1 MKIWLKA
8 LLGAV
13 FVFAST
19 ITPLAHAGLNAEID
33 LTNSRV
39 VPVYNSDVAML
50 PNSGDQASYSGFLY
64 SSRIVFSAAHSEYQ
78 FDGQGNKVNFGGK
91 YAFIGKPNST
101 AGDYSG
107 AVRVEKKFISKTYRY
122 DGAAL
127 GDFAVYV
134 LEKDLIPAPAVKL
147 LTPELEKEIRES
159 KTPIKMH
166 GYGEYLDR
174 CTEGEKM
181 PCSSKHKKTTV
192 PRSLTTVLRT
202 LDEAESI
209 VGYKRPQLS
218 DSLIMNNGKAGFGC
232 GGDSGGS
239 ITTTYKKEFIYL
251 ATTPNGMNGFS
262 CGASGDN
269 DGKGGINYA
278 SAVYKHL
285 DIIKEAEDY
294 VAAAI
299 ARETAA
305 KAAQAKPK
313 AKKPVVCVKGKTS
326 KKVSA
331 ANLKCKGK

>member
-8 LLGAV
+8 LVGAA

-19 ITPLAHAGLNAEID
+19 ISPLAHAGLNAEID
-33 LTNSRV
+33 LTNPRV
-39 VPVYNSDVAML
+39 VPVYNSDVSMP

-78 FDGQGNKVNFGGK
+78 FDGQGNKINFGSK
-91 YAFIGKPNST
+91 FIFIGKPNST
-101 AGDYSG
+101 AGNYSE

-122 DGAAL
+122 SNAAL

-174 CTEGEKM
+174 CLEGEKL
-181 PCSSKHKKTTV
+181 PCSYKHKKTTV

-239 ITTTYKKEFIYL
+239 ITTTYKSEFIYL
-251 ATTPNGMNGFS
+251 ATTPNGMNAYS
-262 CGASGDN
+262 CGQSGDN

-299 ARETAA
+299 ARENAA

-313 AKKPVVCVKGKTS
+313 AKKPVVCVKSKTT
-326 KKVSA
+326 KKGSA

>member
-1 MKIWLKA
+1 MKRWIAAFVCAA
-8 LLGAV
+8 LVCANAV
-13 FVFAST
+13 TSPAN
-19 ITPLAHAGLNAEID
+19 AGLNAEID
-33 LTNSRV
+33 LTNPRV
-39 VPVYNSDVAML
+39 VPVYNSDVPML

-78 FDGQGNKVNFGGK
+78 FDGQGNKINFGGK

-122 DGAAL
+122 SNAAL

-147 LTPELEKEIRES
+147 LTPALETEIRES

-174 CTEGEKM
+174 CLEGEKL

-202 LDEAESI
+202 LDDAESI

-218 DSLIMNNGKAGFGC
+218 ESLIMNNGKAGFGC
-232 GGDSGGS
+232 GGDSG
-239 ITTTYKKEFIYL
+239 
-251 ATTPNGMNGFS
+251 
-262 CGASGDN
+262 
-269 DGKGGINYA
+269 
-278 SAVYKHL
+278 
-285 DIIKEAEDY
+285 
-294 VAAAI
+294 
-299 ARETAA
+299 
-305 KAAQAKPK
+305 
-313 AKKPVVCVKGKTS
+313 
-326 KKVSA
+326 
-331 ANLKCKGK
+331 

>member
-8 LLGAV
+8 LVGAA

-19 ITPLAHAGLNAEID
+19 LSPLAHAGLNAEID
-33 LTNSRV
+33 LTNPRV
-39 VPVYNSDVAML
+39 VPVYNSDVSMP

-78 FDGQGNKVNFGGK
+78 FDGQGNKINFGSK
-91 YAFIGKPNST
+91 FIFIGKPNST
-101 AGDYSG
+101 AGNYSE

-122 DGAAL
+122 SNAAL

-134 LEKDLIPAPAVKL
+134 LEKDLISAPAVKL

-174 CTEGEKM
+174 CLEGEKL
-181 PCSSKHKKTTV
+181 PCSYKHKKTTV

-239 ITTTYKKEFIYL
+239 ITTTYKSEFIYL
-251 ATTPNGMNGFS
+251 ATTPNGMNAYS
-262 CGASGDN
+262 CGQSGDN

-299 ARETAA
+299 AREAAA

-313 AKKPVVCVKGKTS
+313 AKKPVVCVKSKTT
-326 KKVSA
+326 KKGSA
-331 ANLKCKGK
+331 ANLKCK

>member
-8 LLGAV
+8 LVGAA

-19 ITPLAHAGLNAEID
+19 ISTLAHAGLNAEID
-33 LTNSRV
+33 LTNPRV
-39 VPVYNSDVAML
+39 VPVYNSDTSMP

-78 FDGQGNKVNFGGK
+78 FDGQGNKINFGSK
-91 YAFIGKPNST
+91 FIFIGKPNST
-101 AGDYSG
+101 AGNYSG

-122 DGAAL
+122 SNAAL

-134 LEKDLIPAPAVKL
+134 LEKDLISAPAVKL

-174 CTEGEKM
+174 CLEGEKL
-181 PCSSKHKKTTV
+181 PCSYKHKKTTV

-239 ITTTYKKEFIYL
+239 ITTTYKSEFIYL
-251 ATTPNGMNGFS
+251 ATTPNGMNAYS
-262 CGASGDN
+262 CGQSGDN

-299 ARETAA
+299 ARENAA

-313 AKKPVVCVKGKTS
+313 AKKPVVCVKGKTT
-326 KKVSA
+326 KKGSA
-331 ANLKCKGK
+331 ANLKCK

>member
-1 MKIWLKA
+1 MKRWIA
-8 LLGAV
+8 AFVGAA

-19 ITPLAHAGLNAEID
+19 ISPLAHAGLNAEID
-33 LTNSRV
+33 LTNPRV
-39 VPVYNSDVAML
+39 VPVYNSDVSMP

-78 FDGQGNKVNFGGK
+78 FDGQGNKINFGSK
-91 YAFIGKPNST
+91 FIFIGKPNST
-101 AGDYSG
+101 AGNYSE

-122 DGAAL
+122 SNAAL

-174 CTEGEKM
+174 CLEGEKL
-181 PCSSKHKKTTV
+181 PCSYKHKKTTV

-232 GGDSGGS
+232 GGDCGCL
-239 ITTTYKKEFIYL
+239 FIL
-251 ATTPNGMNGFS
+251 
-262 CGASGDN
+262 
-269 DGKGGINYA
+269 I
-278 SAVYKHL
+278 
-285 DIIKEAEDY
+285 
-294 VAAAI
+294 
-299 ARETAA
+299 
-305 KAAQAKPK
+305 
-313 AKKPVVCVKGKTS
+313 S
-326 KKVSA
+326 KL
-331 ANLKCKGK
+331 NL

>member
-8 LLGAV
+8 LVGAA

-19 ITPLAHAGLNAEID
+19 LSPLAHAGLNAEID
-33 LTNSRV
+33 LTNPRV
-39 VPVYNSDVAML
+39 VPVYNSDVSMP

-78 FDGQGNKVNFGGK
+78 FDGQGNKINFGSK
-91 YAFIGKPNST
+91 FIFIGKPNST
-101 AGDYSG
+101 AGNYSG

-122 DGAAL
+122 SNAAL

-134 LEKDLIPAPAVKL
+134 LEKDLISAPAVKL

-174 CTEGEKM
+174 CLEGEKL
-181 PCSSKHKKTTV
+181 PCSYKHKKTTV

-239 ITTTYKKEFIYL
+239 ITTTYKSEFIYL
-251 ATTPNGMNGFS
+251 ATTPNGMNAYS
-262 CGASGDN
+262 CGQSGDN

-299 ARETAA
+299 ARENAA

-313 AKKPVVCVKGKTS
+313 AKKPVVCVKSKTT
-326 KKVSA
+326 KKGSA
-331 ANLKCKGK
+331 ANLKCK